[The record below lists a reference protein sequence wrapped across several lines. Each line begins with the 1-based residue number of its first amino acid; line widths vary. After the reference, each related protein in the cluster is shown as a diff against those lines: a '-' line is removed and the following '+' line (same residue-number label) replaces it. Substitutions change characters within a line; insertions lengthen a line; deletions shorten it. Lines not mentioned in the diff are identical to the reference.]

1 MELTGATCAKSTI
14 YQRWKRFKNRQQEQV
29 FGAMG
34 KDGTDDINDADDD
47 DGGGKAGGDPPIDAA
62 FITPKPTK
70 PTPGGL
76 SNAEVESGL
85 NNCPAWIDPAICEK
99 MLTRG
104 KRKSLTEA
112 HSTRLTGQASTTYR
126 AGRYKNAFKA
136 CTSLFTPPPVDVSD
150 ERRRRGITSTKGPIS
165 VRKAVKRIND
175 DMLASPN
182 DKKLK
187 KTTIQDAINR
197 GSFGKSPLKMGRP
210 RIIPPELT
218 HGLAC
223 HAVMMQSSGEGEASA
238 IKMRSV
244 ASAMT
249 LGTAYEKII
258 RIEYLW
264 KRTRMEH
271 PRMIMPAKAINNEDR
286 RVDWLTYKN
295 IKEWNQRAKQY
306 LLGLGMCTPEQGLIR
321 KFSFVCLDYPTTTE

>member
-1 MELTGATCAKSTI
+1 MSKYSLPVDYAMELTGATCAKSTI
-14 YQRWKRFKNRQQEQV
+14 YQRWKRFKDRQQEQV

-34 KDGTDDINDADDD
+34 KDGTDGINDADDD
-47 DGGGKAGGDPPIDAA
+47 DGGGKAGGDPPIDAE
-62 FITPKPTK
+62 FISPKPTK
-70 PTPGGL
+70 RTPGGL

-85 NNCPAWIDPAICEK
+85 NDCPAWTWIDPAICEK

-104 KRKSLTEA
+104 RRKSLTEA
-112 HSTRLTGQASTTYR
+112 HSTRLTGQASTTYP

-136 CTSLFTPPPVDVSD
+136 CTSLLVLRPPPVAVAD

-244 ASAMT
+244 ASALT
-249 LGTAYEKII
+249 LGTAYESII

-271 PRMIMPAKAINNEDR
+271 PRMIMPAKWHHSLWRAPAPAVHPQHLIEER
-286 RVDWLTYKN
+286 RRLQD
-295 IKEWNQRAKQY
+295 
-306 LLGLGMCTPEQGLIR
+306 
-321 KFSFVCLDYPTTTE
+321 